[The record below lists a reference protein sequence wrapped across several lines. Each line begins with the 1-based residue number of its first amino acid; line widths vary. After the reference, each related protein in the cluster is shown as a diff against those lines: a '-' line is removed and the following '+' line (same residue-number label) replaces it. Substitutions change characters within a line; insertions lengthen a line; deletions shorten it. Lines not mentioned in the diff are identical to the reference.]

1 MLTYTY
7 RFLYSLVF
15 TIFIETIILWIFIRK
30 IFKFKKGRF
39 SNLNII
45 FAGIMAS
52 FSTIPYVWYVF
63 PILIYWS
70 FKLSLI
76 LSEIFAILVEAVF
89 YRFYFD
95 IKFRYCLL
103 ISFIC
108 NLFSWGLGCLL
119 GKGYSLFS
127 FLKNIILCFKF
138 YPSIS

>member
-7 RFLYSLVF
+7 RFLFALVF

-39 SNLNII
+39 NNLNII
-45 FAGIMAS
+45 FAGIMTS
-52 FSTIPYVWYVF
+52 FSTIPYVWYIF

-76 LSEIFAILVEAVF
+76 LSEVFAFLVEAVF

-95 IKFRYCLL
+95 VKFKYSLL
-103 ISFIC
+103 ISFVC
-108 NLFSWGLGCLL
+108 NLFSWGLGYLFEILL
-119 GKGYSLFS
+119 F
-127 FLKNIILCFKF
+127 
-138 YPSIS
+138 

>member
-7 RFLYSLVF
+7 RFLFALVF

-30 IFKFKKGRF
+30 IFKFKDEKF
-39 SNLNII
+39 SASNII

-52 FSTIPYVWYVF
+52 FSTISYVWYIF

-95 IKFRYCLL
+95 VKFRYSLL
-103 ISFIC
+103 ISFVC
-108 NLFSWGLGCLL
+108 NLFSWELGYLL
-119 GKGYSLFS
+119 EILLF
-127 FLKNIILCFKF
+127 
-138 YPSIS
+138 

>member
-7 RFLYSLVF
+7 RFLFALVF

-30 IFKFKKGRF
+30 IFKFKDGRF

-76 LSEIFAILVEAVF
+76 LSEVFAFLVEAIF

-95 IKFRYCLL
+95 VKFRYSLL
-103 ISFIC
+103 ISFVC
-108 NLFSWGLGCLL
+108 NLFSWGLGYLL
-119 GKGYSLFS
+119 KILLF
-127 FLKNIILCFKF
+127 
-138 YPSIS
+138 

>member
-7 RFLYSLVF
+7 RFLFALVL

-30 IFKFKKGRF
+30 IFKFEDGRF
-39 SNLNII
+39 SASNII

-76 LSEIFAILVEAVF
+76 LSEIFAILVEA
-89 YRFYFD
+89 
-95 IKFRYCLL
+95 
-103 ISFIC
+103 
-108 NLFSWGLGCLL
+108 
-119 GKGYSLFS
+119 S
-127 FLKNIILCFKF
+127 FL
-138 YPSIS
+138 

>member
-7 RFLYSLVF
+7 RFLFALVF

-30 IFKFKKGRF
+30 IFKFEDEKF
-39 SNLNII
+39 SGSNII
-45 FAGIMAS
+45 FAGIMVS
-52 FSTIPYVWYVF
+52 FSTISYVWYIF

-108 NLFSWGLGCLL
+108 NLFSWGLGYLL
-119 GKGYSLFS
+119 EILLF
-127 FLKNIILCFKF
+127 
-138 YPSIS
+138 

>member
-7 RFLYSLVF
+7 RFLFALVF
-15 TIFIETIILWIFIRK
+15 TVFIETIVLWIFIRK
-30 IFKFKKGRF
+30 IFKFKDGRF
-39 SNLNII
+39 GTSNII

-76 LSEIFAILVEAVF
+76 LSEAFAILVEAIF

-95 IKFRYCLL
+95 VKFRYSLL
-103 ISFIC
+103 ISFVC
-108 NLFSWGLGCLL
+108 NLSSWGLGYLFEILL
-119 GKGYSLFS
+119 F
-127 FLKNIILCFKF
+127 
-138 YPSIS
+138 

>member
-7 RFLYSLVF
+7 RFLFALVF
-15 TIFIETIILWIFIRK
+15 TIFIETIILWIFISK

-39 SNLNII
+39 NNLNII

-52 FSTIPYVWYVF
+52 FSTISYVWYIF

-76 LSEIFAILVEAVF
+76 LSEIFAILVEAIF
-89 YRFYFD
+89 YKFYFD
-95 IKFRYCLL
+95 MKFRYSLL

-108 NLFSWGLGCLL
+108 NLFSWGLGYLL
-119 GKGYSLFS
+119 
-127 FLKNIILCFKF
+127 
-138 YPSIS
+138 

>member
-7 RFLYSLVF
+7 RFLFALVL
-15 TIFIETIILWIFIRK
+15 TIFIESIILWIFIRK
-30 IFKFKKGRF
+30 IFKFKDGRF
-39 SNLNII
+39 STSNII

-76 LSEIFAILVEAVF
+76 LSEIFAILVEAIF

-95 IKFRYCLL
+95 MKFRYSLL
-103 ISFIC
+103 ISFVC
-108 NLFSWGLGCLL
+108 NLSSWGLGYLFEILL
-119 GKGYSLFS
+119 F
-127 FLKNIILCFKF
+127 
-138 YPSIS
+138 

>member
-7 RFLYSLVF
+7 RFLFALVF
-15 TIFIETIILWIFIRK
+15 TIFIETIILWIFIIK
-30 IFKFKKGRF
+30 IFKFKDEKF
-39 SNLNII
+39 SASNII

-52 FSTIPYVWYVF
+52 FSTISYVWYIF
-63 PILIYWS
+63 PVLIYWS

-76 LSEIFAILVEAVF
+76 LSEIFAFLVEAVF

-108 NLFSWGLGCLL
+108 NLFSWGLGYLL
-119 GKGYSLFS
+119 KIFLF
-127 FLKNIILCFKF
+127 
-138 YPSIS
+138 